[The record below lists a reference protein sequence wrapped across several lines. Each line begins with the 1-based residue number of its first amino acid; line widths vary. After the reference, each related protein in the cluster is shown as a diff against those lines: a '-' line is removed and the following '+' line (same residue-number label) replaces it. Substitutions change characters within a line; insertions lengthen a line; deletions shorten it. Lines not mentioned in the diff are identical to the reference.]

1 VRLALVVAAC
11 IAVGGCALSGKLEE
25 NGPGIK
31 RTPPQIAFAAAQAA
45 SERVHIGDTRDAVA
59 AALGSSN
66 ILQFESGW
74 QVWIYRWPGV
84 DDSTRAATELDLLF
98 EPRGT
103 LRKIRVR
110 RGEAASTSSARAST
124 SG

>member
-1 VRLALVVAAC
+1 MKLGVAIAAC
-11 IAVGGCALSGKLEE
+11 VLLAGCALSGKLEE
-25 NGPGIK
+25 NGPGIQ
-31 RTPPQIAFAAAQAA
+31 RSAPQAAFAAAQAA

-59 AALGSSN
+59 AALGPAN

-84 DDSTRAATELDLLF
+84 DDSTLAATELDLLF
-98 EPRGT
+98 EPRGS

-110 RGEAASTSSARAST
+110 RGEAVSISSARP
-124 SG
+124 

>member
-1 VRLALVVAAC
+1 MT
-11 IAVGGCALSGKLEE
+11 GKLEE
-25 NGPGIK
+25 NGPGIQ
-31 RTPPQIAFAAAQAA
+31 RIAPQAAYSAAQAA
-45 SERVHIGDTRDAVA
+45 SEHVHIGDTRDTVA
-59 AALGSSN
+59 AALGPSN

-98 EPRGT
+98 EPHGT

-110 RGEAASTSSARAST
+110 RGEAPSARRE
-124 SG
+124 

>member
-1 VRLALVVAAC
+1 VRLAVVAATC
-11 IAVGGCALSGKLEE
+11 VLLSACAFSGKLEE
-25 NGPGIK
+25 NGPGIQ
-31 RTPPQIAFAAAQAA
+31 RAPPQAAFAAAQAA
-45 SERVHIGDTRDAVA
+45 SERVHVGDTRDAVA
-59 AALGSSN
+59 AALGASN

-103 LRKIRVR
+103 LRKVRVR
-110 RGEAASTSSARAST
+110 RGEDSSSRRRE
-124 SG
+124 

>member
-1 VRLALVVAAC
+1 VRLDVVVAAC
-11 IAVGGCALSGKLEE
+11 VALGGCALSGKLEE

-31 RTPPQIAFAAAQAA
+31 HTPPQVAFAAAQAA
-45 SERVHIGDTRDAVA
+45 GERIHIGDTRDAVA
-59 AALGSSN
+59 AALGPSN

-103 LRKIRVR
+103 LRKLRVR
-110 RGEAASTSSARAST
+110 RGEVPS
-124 SG
+124 